1 MKVQLAWFGK
11 AAGRSAGT
19 IYQTYFGNTYTRAM
33 PFSFHYPDT
42 KKQQET
48 QASFFDIQ
56 RNWFPIYNQIKL
68 HIDMSQKKNKNVF
81 NQLSKAIYKILNPY
95 KKSKLINPIE
105 NFGLD
110 PLNQN
115 KPVVIGFRL
124 DFKEKDIVL
133 NFNMARPIWVRS
145 EWIES
150 THILLFNRTQQT
162 MMYQETKF
170 QPDTNIIGF
179 ENLQR
184 WENSDKIFTYMA
196 LSSQN
201 YLANFNLIN

>member
-1 MKVQLAWFGK
+1 MKVQLSWFGK

-19 IYQTYFGNTYTRAM
+19 IYQSYFSNTYTRTM

-68 HIDMSQKKNKNVF
+68 HIDKSQKKNKNVF
-81 NQLSKAIYKILNPY
+81 NQLSKGIYKIMNPY
-95 KKSKLINPIE
+95 KKIKLNTPIE

-115 KPVVIGFRL
+115 KPVVRGFRM

-133 NFNMARPIWVRS
+133 SFDMARPIWVRS

-150 THILLFNRTQQT
+150 VHIILFNRTQQT

-184 WENSDKIFTYMA
+184 WENSDEIFTYMA